1 MSPPLRVVSFLP
13 AATEIVYALDAGAML
28 VGASHECDHPPA
40 ALKLPRVSRSRVD
53 PAAPSGELDRQVKA
67 IKAKGESLYAVD
79 AGLLARLRPDI
90 ILTQVQCD
98 ICAVTPADLEES
110 LRKLNVKPK
119 VVALDAQ
126 SLEGVLNDI
135 RLVGDALDR
144 REEAKLL
151 LFRQWR
157 LTKEIRQQVRGLD
170 PPRAAVLDWIDPL
183 MFAGNWIPE
192 LCAIAGASYGLVPPG
207 KPSRWGAW
215 EELEEYEPDVILA
228 APCGRDPRTTTREL
242 AAAFKTEAPGDLRA
256 VDAGRVW
263 VADGHEFFNRPGPRL
278 IYSAALMAR
287 AFHPEAVPPLPES
300 LEKHLVAWNPNGSG
314 KANPH

>member
-1 MSPPLRVVSFLP
+1 MAPPARVVSLLP
-13 AATEIVYALDAGAML
+13 AATEIVYGLGAGATL

-40 ALKLPRVSRSRVD
+40 ALKLPRVSRPRVD
-53 PAAPSGELDRQVKA
+53 PNAPSGELDRQVKA
-67 IKAKGESLYAVD
+67 LKAKGQSLYEVD
-79 AGLLARLRPDI
+79 ADLLARLKPDL
-90 ILTQVQCD
+90 ILTQVQCEV
-98 ICAVTPADLEES
+98 CAVTPEDLEAG
-110 LRKLNVKPK
+110 LRKLKHKPR
-119 VVALDAQ
+119 VLALDAQ

-135 RLVGDALDR
+135 RLVGEALGR
-144 REEAKLL
+144 SEEAKLL

-157 LTKEIRQQVRGLD
+157 LTKEIRQRVRGLA
-170 PPRAAVLDWIDPL
+170 PPRVAVLDWIDPL

-192 LCAIAGASYGLVPPG
+192 LCAIAGASYGLVPAG

-228 APCGRDPRTTTREL
+228 APCGRDPSTTTREL
-242 AAAFKTEAPGDLRA
+242 AAVLKAGAPGDLRA

-287 AFHPEAVPPLPES
+287 AFHPEAVPALPES
-300 LEKHLVAWNPNGSG
+300 LEKHLVPWTPNGSG